1 MHPNCNKTAP
11 AASASLKRAAHTHS
25 MVVGMDTKK
34 EMLVKLVEDR
44 GVCKMVYSVWD
55 KKSGRLYG
63 KCLPSPTTIIR
74 L

>member
-1 MHPNCNKTAP
+1 
-11 AASASLKRAAHTHS
+11 
-25 MVVGMDTKK
+25 MDTKK

>member
-1 MHPNCNKTAP
+1 MSYNK
-11 AASASLKRAAHTHS
+11 AAVSASLKRVEFKHI

-63 KCLPSPTTIIR
+63 KCLPSPVTILR
-74 L
+74 V